1 MRTRVLLTAV
11 GIVLTLGLAGCLD
24 DTNGPGHDCLCTTQF
39 VQIIIAVVDAGG
51 EPVQLAELE
60 VTLVRTGETFDL
72 SILPSDPSIG
82 LYAIFTDSFLNRIS
96 WQYQGI
102 GEELRVVGRMK
113 DAEFTETYRVG
124 VTDEC
129 RCHVRKISGPDTVVI
144 H

>member
-1 MRTRVLLTAV
+1 MWKRLLPTVA
-11 GIVLTLGLAGCLD
+11 GIVLMLALAGCLD
-24 DTNGPGHDCLCTTQF
+24 DTGGPGHDCLCTGQF
-39 VQIIIAVVDAGG
+39 VQVIIAVVDASG
-51 EPVQLAELE
+51 EPVALAELE

-82 LYAIFTDSFLNRIS
+82 LYGIFTDSFLNRIS

-113 DAEFTETYRVG
+113 DTEFTETYRVG

-129 RCHVRKISGPDTVVI
+129 RCHVKKISGPDTVVVE
-144 H
+144 